1 MSEEFG
7 AGVKILLQ
15 RMETHPE
22 EFYVEFEH
30 NKVPRNPRW
39 ANLLSLVVNS
49 KLKGEPVSDTIYLN
63 AAEIDALYEG
73 YKKIRRKAFDDQVM
87 RTVLAPDE
95 KLSQESLKSIYG
107 GTMITPYSVWGEHQ
121 ARLEQEKATGIL

>member
-22 EFYVEFEH
+22 EFYEEV
-30 NKVPRNPRW
+30 KTKLGSPRW

-121 ARLEQEKATGIL
+121 ARLEREKATGIL

>member
-1 MSEEFG
+1 
-7 AGVKILLQ
+7 
-15 RMETHPE
+15 METHPE
-22 EFYVEFEH
+22 EFYEEV
-30 NKVPRNPRW
+30 KTKLGGPRW

-121 ARLEQEKATGIL
+121 AKLEQEKAMGIL

>member
-1 MSEEFG
+1 
-7 AGVKILLQ
+7 
-15 RMETHPE
+15 
-22 EFYVEFEH
+22 
-30 NKVPRNPRW
+30 
-39 ANLLSLVVNS
+39 VNS

-121 ARLEQEKATGIL
+121 AKLEQEKAMGIL